1 MKYYAPLIRNKNYAI
16 DINFN
21 LIYKEKPLYPMDI
34 NGEHYIKIRNSIISV
49 SKIYIETFY
58 GFEPWVYDSFDSG
71 LDIFYKD
78 CDSFEY
84 KGTIFKRII
93 GREKF
98 FISEFGTVISF
109 SRKKHGKGK
118 ILKRRVSENGY
129 FVVHIQ
135 EKILKLH
142 REVYKAFCGQID
154 DGYILDHL
162 NGNKCDPRLRNLEL
176 VTYGENTRRSLSMG
190 LQKGKRWDETEI
202 RDICKKLEQN
212 LPLDEIYSVYS
223 VKASRRTIIMLIH
236 LLRSGKM
243 FSDITKDYD
252 LSHYNSTINKKDR
265 KLTEENVIFM
275 RKNKDIYSISDF
287 VKMFNVS
294 PSTIRNIINGV
305 KWKNVR

>member
-98 FISEFGTVISF
+98 LF
-109 SRKKHGKGK
+109 
-118 ILKRRVSENGY
+118 
-129 FVVHIQ
+129 
-135 EKILKLH
+135 
-142 REVYKAFCGQID
+142 
-154 DGYILDHL
+154 
-162 NGNKCDPRLRNLEL
+162 PNL
-176 VTYGENTRRSLSMG
+176 G
-190 LQKGKRWDETEI
+190 L
-202 RDICKKLEQN
+202 
-212 LPLDEIYSVYS
+212 
-223 VKASRRTIIMLIH
+223 
-236 LLRSGKM
+236 
-243 FSDITKDYD
+243 
-252 LSHYNSTINKKDR
+252 LSHLVERN
-265 KLTEENVIFM
+265 TEKE
-275 RKNKDIYSISDF
+275 KY
-287 VKMFNVS
+287 
-294 PSTIRNIINGV
+294 
-305 KWKNVR
+305 

>member
-162 NGNKCDPRLRNLEL
+162 NGNKCDPPPKESRIGNVWR
-176 VTYGENTRRSLSMG
+176 
-190 LQKGKRWDETEI
+190 K
-202 RDICKKLEQN
+202 
-212 LPLDEIYSVYS
+212 YS
-223 VKASRRTIIMLIH
+223 KI
-236 LLRSGKM
+236 
-243 FSDITKDYD
+243 
-252 LSHYNSTINKKDR
+252 
-265 KLTEENVIFM
+265 
-275 RKNKDIYSISDF
+275 
-287 VKMFNVS
+287 
-294 PSTIRNIINGV
+294 IINGIT
-305 KWKNVR
+305 KRKKMGRN